1 MSSWLVDFTVEALAG
16 VVGVFVGVLLALIVD
31 RRRQAAVQLRAEQD
45 RAEQFERARHT
56 ILGSVVKNVNE
67 ASRLRNRIDFRK
79 TSELIH
85 TELEVSVW
93 SAIQAQFMESCH
105 EIDERVRFAQFFDA
119 VQKLQAFFNF
129 HRDLLLSIAGAYDE
143 SDPEL
148 AQILAD
154 ANQRL
159 KDLSDELRLSGVLIV
174 TDFGEPVHK
183 RLLGLKEYDA

>member
-183 RLLGLKEYDA
+183 RLLGLRDYGA

>member
-1 MSSWLVDFTVEALAG
+1 MNSWLVDFTVEALAG

-31 RRRQAAVQLRAEQD
+31 RRRQASEQLQTELD
-45 RAEQFERARHT
+45 RAQQFERARHT
-56 ILGSVVKNVNE
+56 ILGSVVKNTNE
-67 ASRLRNRIDFRK
+67 ASRLRNRVDLRK
-79 TSELIH
+79 SSELIH

-93 SAIQAQFMESCH
+93 GAIQAQFMESCH
-105 EIDERVRFAQFFDA
+105 DIDERVRFAQFFDA

-148 AQILAD
+148 AQVLSD
-154 ANQRL
+154 TNQRL
-159 KDLSDELRLSGVLIV
+159 KDLSDELRLSGLLII

-183 RLLGLKEYDA
+183 RLLGLKDYEA